1 MITKIS
7 QLTSLLAPQTGKK
20 KLAIAV
26 AQDENALESAV
37 AAEAKGIIEPILVG
51 DKSQIIAIAQEAG
64 HDISRF
70 EIVDEPDKNKAVEK
84 AVRLVSEKKAS
95 ILMKGNI
102 STGALLRAVLNKEW
116 GLRKEDLLSHLV
128 LFELKNY
135 HKLLGLTDA
144 AMNIAPDLNAKVAI
158 INNAV
163 AVFNRIGIAKPKI
176 AAIAAVETVSNNMP
190 ATLDAAILSKMAH
203 RGQIKNC
210 IVDGPLAFDNAISA
224 ESAHHKGI
232 VSDVAGDADLLLFPQ
247 IESSNAVY
255 KALSYFGDSQLAAVI
270 LGAAAPIVLTSRSD
284 TYETKLNSILLA
296 AIL

>member
-163 AVFNRIGIAKPKI
+163 AVFNRIGIVKPKI